1 MKTYKTYK
9 TSGITLKKVHSDF
22 YCGTYK
28 TKGGKDFSVF
38 VERKDKHWV
47 SDCKE
52 FKVGDKFE
60 GTSVKKSLA
69 RLLTSLKFWGY

>member
-1 MKTYKTYK
+1 MKTYK

-28 TKGGKDFSVF
+28 TKDGRDFSVF
-38 VERKDKHWV
+38 VERKGKFWV

-52 FKVGDKFE
+52 FGDKFE
-60 GTSVKKSLA
+60 GTSVKKSLSY
-69 RLLTSLKFWGY
+69 LIKSLKFWGY